1 MSRRVR
7 RLTIS
12 GYKSIDRAELD
23 LSPVTVLVGPN
34 GAGKTNF
41 IEAVELLGRIA
52 DGELGMEVGLRGGA
66 VALLHDVA
74 KGSAG
79 LGLRVEATDSGHVIA
94 YEATLVPSH
103 RGELVFGRE
112 AVESYTEAGDAQPL
126 VREIGRGHSESRL
139 GRLADDEPA
148 EAAEPSEAAEAAEV
162 ADVARHTRE
171 TLRGCRVYH
180 FHDTTPGAPVKQPG
194 YASDTEVLHPDARNL
209 AAFLRRLGEEDPAA
223 YEQIVR
229 TVRSVAPFFRAFVLT
244 EDAAGRV
251 QLRWKQVGSDTVF
264 PADALSDGTL
274 RFICLAV
281 LLLQPRPPALLVL
294 DEPELGLHPFALTV
308 LAELFRSASTHSQI
322 LAATQSVTLLDQFG
336 LDELVVAERED
347 GSTRLRRPDP
357 EELAAWLDSYSLGD
371 LWLKNLLGGRPRPE
385 RER

>member
-7 RLTIS
+7 RITVS
-12 GYKSIDRAELD
+12 GYKSIEQVELA

-66 VALLHDVA
+66 VAMLHDVA

-79 LGLRVEATDSGHVIA
+79 IGLRVEADDTDLVNA
-94 YEATLVPSH
+94 YEARLVPSH
-103 RGELVFGRE
+103 RGDLVFGRE
-112 AVESYTEAGDAQPL
+112 VVEFHDASRDEQPL
-126 VREIGRGHSESRL
+126 TQEIGRGHGESKL
-139 GRLADDEPA
+139 A
-148 EAAEPSEAAEAAEV
+148 EAAEEGPFGAGG
-162 ADVARHTRE
+162 VARHTLE
-171 TLRGCRVYH
+171 ILRGCRVYH

-209 AAFLRRLGEEDPAA
+209 AAFLRRMGEEHPAA
-223 YEQIVR
+223 YKQIVR
-229 TVRSVAPFFRAFVLT
+229 TVRSVAPFFREFVLT

-251 QLRWKQVGSDTVF
+251 LLRWKQSGSDTVF

-274 RFICLAV
+274 RFICLVV

-294 DEPELGLHPFALTV
+294 DEPELGLHPFAITV

-336 LDELVVAERED
+336 LDELVVAERVD
-347 GSTRLRRPDP
+347 GSTTLHRPDP
-357 EELAAWLDSYSLGD
+357 EALAAWLDSYSLGD

>member
-1 MSRRVR
+1 MTMSRRVR
-7 RLTIS
+7 RITVS
-12 GYKSIDRAELD
+12 GYKSIDQVELA

-66 VALLHDVA
+66 VAMLHDVA

-79 LGLRVEATDSGHVIA
+79 IGLRVEADDRDLVNA

-103 RGELVFGRE
+103 RGELVFARE
-112 AVESYTEAGDAQPL
+112 VVEFHDKARDEQPL
-126 VREIGRGHSESRL
+126 KQEIGRGHSESKL
-139 GRLADDEPA
+139 A
-148 EAAEPSEAAEAAEV
+148 EAAEEGPFEAGG
-162 ADVARHTRE
+162 VARHTLE
-171 TLRGCRVYH
+171 ILRGCRVYH

-194 YASDTEVLHPDARNL
+194 YVSDTEVLHPDARNL
-209 AAFLRRLGEEDPAA
+209 AAFLLRLREEHMAE
-223 YEQIVR
+223 YRQIVR
-229 TVRSVAPFFRAFVLT
+229 TVRSVAPFFREFVLT
-244 EDAAGRV
+244 EDAAARV
-251 QLRWKQVGSDTVF
+251 SLRWKQYGSDTVF

-274 RFICLAV
+274 RFICLVV

-294 DEPELGLHPFALTV
+294 DEPELGLHPFAITV
-308 LAELFRSASTHSQI
+308 LAELFRSASAHSQI
-322 LAATQSVTLLDQFG
+322 LAATQSVTLVDQFG
-336 LDELVVAERED
+336 LDELVVAERVD
-347 GSTRLRRPDP
+347 GSTKLDRPDP
-357 EELAAWLDSYSLGD
+357 DALAAWLDSYSLGD

>member
-1 MSRRVR
+1 MPMSRRVR
-7 RLTIS
+7 RITVS
-12 GYKSIDRAELD
+12 GYKSIDQVELA

-52 DGELGMEVGLRGGA
+52 DGELGLEVGLRGGA

-79 LGLRVEATDSGHVIA
+79 IGLRVEADNSDAVNT
-94 YEATLVPSH
+94 YKATLVPSH

-112 AVESYTEAGDAQPL
+112 AVEFHDKARDEQPL
-126 VREIGRGHSESRL
+126 KQEIGRGHRESKL
-139 GRLADDEPA
+139 
-148 EAAEPSEAAEAAEV
+148 AEV
-162 ADVARHTRE
+162 AEDGPVGAGGVARHTLE
-171 TLRGCRVYH
+171 ILRGCRVYH

-209 AAFLRRLGEEDPAA
+209 AAFLRRMGEEHPAE
-223 YEQIVR
+223 YQQIVR
-229 TVRSVAPFFRAFVLT
+229 TVRSVAPFFRDFLLT
-244 EDAAGRV
+244 EDAAARV
-251 QLRWKQVGSDTVF
+251 PLRWRQVGSDTVF

-281 LLLQPRPPALLVL
+281 LLLQPQPPALLVL
-294 DEPELGLHPFALTV
+294 DEPELGLHPFAITV

-322 LAATQSVTLLDQFG
+322 LAATQSVTLVDQFG
-336 LDELVVAERED
+336 LDELVVAERVD
-347 GSTRLRRPDP
+347 GSTRLHRPDP
-357 EELAAWLDSYSLGD
+357 EALAAWLDSYSLGD

>member
-1 MSRRVR
+1 MTMSRRVR
-7 RLTIS
+7 RITVS
-12 GYKSIDRAELD
+12 GYKSIEQVELA

-66 VALLHDVA
+66 VAMLHDVA

-79 LGLRVEATDSGHVIA
+79 IGLRVEADESDLVNA

-112 AVESYTEAGDAQPL
+112 VVEFHDKTRSEQPL
-126 VREIGRGHSESRL
+126 KQEIGRGHSESKL
-139 GRLADDEPA
+139 A
-148 EAAEPSEAAEAAEV
+148 EAAEEGPFRAGG
-162 ADVARHTRE
+162 VARHTLDI
-171 TLRGCRVYH
+171 LRGCRVYH

-209 AAFLRRLGEEDPAA
+209 AAFLRRMGEEHPAA
-223 YEQIVR
+223 YKQIVR
-229 TVRSVAPFFRAFVLT
+229 TVRSVAPFFREFVLT
-244 EDAAGRV
+244 EDAATRV
-251 QLRWKQVGSDTVF
+251 LLRWKQFGSDTVF
-264 PADALSDGTL
+264 PPDALSDGTL
-274 RFICLAV
+274 RFICLVV

-294 DEPELGLHPFALTV
+294 DEPELGLHPFAITV
-308 LAELFRSASTHSQI
+308 LAELFRSAAGHSQI
-322 LAATQSVTLLDQFG
+322 LAATQSVTLVDQFG
-336 LDELVVAERED
+336 LDELVVAERVD
-347 GSTRLRRPDP
+347 GSTKLHRPDP
-357 EELAAWLDSYSLGD
+357 EALAAWLDSYSLGD

>member
-7 RLTIS
+7 RITVS
-12 GYKSIDRAELD
+12 GYKSIDQVELA

-66 VALLHDVA
+66 VAMLHDVA

-79 LGLRVEATDSGHVIA
+79 IGLRVEADDGDLVNA

-103 RGELVFGRE
+103 RGELVFARE
-112 AVESYTEAGDAQPL
+112 VVEFHDKARYEQPL
-126 VREIGRGHSESRL
+126 KQEIGRGHSESKL
-139 GRLADDEPA
+139 A
-148 EAAEPSEAAEAAEV
+148 EAAEEGSFGAGG
-162 ADVARHTRE
+162 VARHALE
-171 TLRGCRVYH
+171 ILRGCRVYH

-209 AAFLRRLGEEDPAA
+209 AAFLLRLREEHMAE
-223 YEQIVR
+223 YRQIVR
-229 TVRSVAPFFRAFVLT
+229 TVRSVAPFFREFVLT
-244 EDAAGRV
+244 EDAAARV
-251 QLRWKQVGSDTVF
+251 SLRWKQYGSDTVF

-294 DEPELGLHPFALTV
+294 DEPELGLHPFAITV
-308 LAELFRSASTHSQI
+308 LAELFRSASAHSQI
-322 LAATQSVTLLDQFG
+322 LAATQSVTLVDQFG
-336 LDELVVAERED
+336 LDELVVAERVD
-347 GSTRLRRPDP
+347 GSTKLDRPDP
-357 EELAAWLDSYSLGD
+357 DALAAWLDSYSLGD